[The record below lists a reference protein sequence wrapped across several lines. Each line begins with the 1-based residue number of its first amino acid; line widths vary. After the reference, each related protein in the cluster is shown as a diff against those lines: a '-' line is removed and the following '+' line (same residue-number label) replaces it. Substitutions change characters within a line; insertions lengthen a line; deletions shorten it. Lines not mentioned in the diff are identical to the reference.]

1 VAGGVVGRR
10 DVTTAPVAP
19 VDVAGLDGA
28 PVLVAG
34 AGISGR
40 AAAAALVALGARVT
54 VTDAS
59 PAALRDLPDG
69 AVAGAGEPADA
80 ALPTGTRLV
89 VTGPGRRPD
98 HPLVAAAAAA
108 GVPVVGEPELA
119 WWIGAASPT
128 PPTWLVVTGTNGK
141 TTTTGMLEAILRAA
155 GLDAVACG
163 NIGYPVVDAVRA
175 GRRVLAVEL
184 SSFQLHWSPSVV
196 PAAGCVL
203 NVAEDHLDWHGSMA
217 AYAAAK
223 ARALRGPVAVAGV
236 DDPAAAALLAAS
248 PAPRRVGVTLAAPGP
263 GQLGVV
269 GDVLV
274 DRAFAGGRGA
284 RPAGTAGT
292 DGGGREAPRLRD
304 EPADPDPADPD
315 GVALAGV
322 AAVRPGGPP
331 GLTDALAAAALA
343 RAAGVAPAHV
353 AAGLAAYRPGPHRAD
368 LVATVGG
375 VRYVDD
381 SKATNPHAAAA
392 SLAAVAPARAVWIV
406 GGLLKGASVD
416 DVVARHA
423 AALRAA
429 VVIGTERAALVAALA
444 RHAPDVPVV
453 EVGAGDDGPVDD
465 GAGTDDPG
473 AKGARGNGGH
483 GPADAGPMH
492 RAVRRAAA
500 LARPGDVVLL
510 APAAASMDQFR
521 DYAHRGHAF
530 ADAVAGLTS

>member
-1 VAGGVVGRR
+1 MTPG
-10 DVTTAPVAP
+10 DVR
-19 VDVAGLDGA
+19 VDVGELKDA

-40 AAAAALVALGARVT
+40 AAAAALVELGARVT

-59 PAALRDLPDG
+59 PAALADLPAG
-69 AVAGAGEPADA
+69 AVAGPVSGGGEELPA
-80 ALPTGTRLV
+80 GTRLV
-89 VTGPGRRPD
+89 VPGPGRRPD

-119 WWIGAASPT
+119 WWIGAELPE

-217 AYAAAK
+217 AYAGAK
-223 ARALRGPVAVAGV
+223 ARALRGPVAVAGL
-236 DDPAAAALLAAS
+236 DDPAAAALLAAA
-248 PAPRRVGVTLAAPGP
+248 PAARRVGVTLGEPGP

-274 DRAFAGGRGA
+274 DRAFPPTPDAAPPGAA
-284 RPAGTAGT
+284 RPRPV
-292 DGGGREAPRLRD
+292 DGGLVLAP
-304 EPADPDPADPD
+304 
-315 GVALAGV
+315 V

-331 GLTDALAAAALA
+331 GVTDALAAAALA
-343 RAAGVAPAHV
+343 RAAGVAPEHV
-353 AAGLAAYRPGPHRAD
+353 AAGLAAFRPGPHRAD
-368 LVATVGG
+368 LVGTAAG

-392 SLAAVAPARAVWIV
+392 SLAAQAPAPVVWIV

-416 DVVARHA
+416 ELVARHGA
-423 AALRAA
+423 GLRAA
-429 VVIGTERAALVAALA
+429 VVIGTDRRAIVAALA
-444 RHAPDVPVV
+444 RHAPNVPVV
-453 EVGAGDDGPVDD
+453 EVEPGDDGPMLPARTADPASTGLPVD
-465 GAGTDDPG
+465 GAADEP
-473 AKGARGNGGH
+473 H
-483 GPADAGPMH
+483 GPMD

-521 DYAHRGHAF
+521 DYAERGRAF
-530 ADAVAGLTS
+530 AAAVAGLAR

>member
-1 VAGGVVGRR
+1 MKLAE
-10 DVTTAPVAP
+10 
-19 VDVAGLDGA
+19 LDDA

-34 AGISGR
+34 AGISGL
-40 AAAAALVALGARVT
+40 AAAAALVELGARVT
-54 VTDAS
+54 VVDAN
-59 PAALRDLPDG
+59 PAALADLPDG
-69 AVAGAGEPADA
+69 AVAGAGEDLPA
-80 ALPTGTRLV
+80 GTRLV

-119 WWIGAASPT
+119 WWIGAASEE
-128 PPTWLVVTGTNGK
+128 PPIWLAVTGTNGK
-141 TTTTGMLEAILRAA
+141 TTTTGMLEAILGAA

-196 PAAGCVL
+196 PDAGCVL

-223 ARALRGPVAVAGV
+223 AQALRGPVAVAGV
-236 DDPAAAALLAAS
+236 DDPAAAALLAAA
-248 PAPRRVGVTLAAPGP
+248 PAARKVGVTLGEPEP
-263 GQLGVV
+263 GQLGIVD
-269 GDVLV
+269 GVLV
-274 DRAFAGGRGA
+274 DRVFPAVGDVAKATLGAVNAPKAAFATSG
-284 RPAGTAGT
+284 
-292 DGGGREAPRLRD
+292 
-304 EPADPDPADPD
+304 ADPAEGVELARVAD
-315 GVALAGV
+315 VH
-322 AAVRPGGPP
+322 PGGPP

-343 RAAGVAPAHV
+343 RAAGVAPGHV
-353 AAGLAAYRPGPHRAD
+353 AAGLAGFRPGRHRAD
-368 LVATVGG
+368 LVATVAG

-392 SLAAVAPARAVWIV
+392 SLAAQAPAPVVWVV

-416 DVVARHA
+416 ELVAGHA
-423 AALRAA
+423 GHLRAA
-429 VVIGTERAALVAALA
+429 VVIGTDRRAIVAALA

-453 EVGAGDDGPVDD
+453 EVEGRHDGLMIP
-465 GAGTDDPG
+465 ARTAEPPG
-473 AKGARGNGGH
+473 GV
-483 GPADAGPMH
+483 MET
-492 RAVRRAAA
+492 AVRRAAA

-521 DYAHRGHAF
+521 DYAERGRAF
-530 ADAVAGLTS
+530 AAAVGGLGVAAGAPRRGAR